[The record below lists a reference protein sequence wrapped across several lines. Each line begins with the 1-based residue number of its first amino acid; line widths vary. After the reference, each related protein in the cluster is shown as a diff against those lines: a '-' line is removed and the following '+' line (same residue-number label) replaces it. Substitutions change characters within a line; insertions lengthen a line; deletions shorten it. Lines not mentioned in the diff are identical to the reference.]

1 MTTVKQNLAIAG
13 LNVDVFSDSTAS
25 STEVIAF
32 FLLHGRLS
40 SSKAVESIAESFIQ
54 LTRDAQMRQR
64 DLIVITFVGSCSTS
78 MNMIKLK
85 HLLTRIIAIMEPE
98 NWPPR
103 LTRAGARMLN

>member
-25 STEVIAF
+25 STEVIGF

-54 LTRDAQMRQR
+54 LTREAPDAQMHQR
-64 DLIVITFVGSCSTS
+64 DLIVITFVGSCSAS
-78 MNMIKLK
+78 MSMIKLK
-85 HLLTRIIAIMEPE
+85 HL
-98 NWPPR
+98 
-103 LTRAGARMLN
+103 